1 MSPRV
6 KRSRPL
12 DWRSRQLQKVS
23 GIVILIVAPG
33 DRDVSGDRNPTLKHA
48 SEPAGVVHTKDPT
61 GIHRVADAKHSVHVL
76 ALAHNAGVIGAMAK
90 DALEGWTV
98 PDNPPPAAAD
108 DGVTTN
114 ASVTLEAD
122 GAHQS

>member
-1 MSPRV
+1 MSPV
-6 KRSRPL
+6 TETRP
-12 DWRSRQLQKVS
+12 SNTP
-23 GIVILIVAPG
+23 A
-33 DRDVSGDRNPTLKHA
+33 NPPA
-48 SEPAGVVHTKDPT
+48 SFIPKIPPEFTEL
-61 GIHRVADAKHSVHVL
+61 ADAKHSVHVL